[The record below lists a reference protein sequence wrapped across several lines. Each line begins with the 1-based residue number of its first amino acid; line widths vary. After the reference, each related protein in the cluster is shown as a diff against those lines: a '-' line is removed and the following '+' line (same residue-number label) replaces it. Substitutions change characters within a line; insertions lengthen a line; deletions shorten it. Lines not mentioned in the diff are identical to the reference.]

1 MCMYVAVTEQGAY
14 LRKEGERIVIEKAG
28 ERLHVIHLQDVD
40 GIQLFG
46 NIQLSTPLLQLCM
59 QKGIAVHYLS
69 KNGFFY
75 GACLGQQAPNYN
87 VKMAQIAA
95 MHEQKLLLTL
105 AQYTVMYK
113 LKAQQLSLQMRRHN
127 IDGKP
132 LRHVQQKLNR
142 FVQQCDDIVSLH
154 ELLGIEGASTRLYF
168 RQFDTLLP
176 LSMPFQ
182 YRSKRPAHNE
192 MNTLLNYSYGVLKS
206 EVIFQLQKSGLD
218 VYLGYLHQPR
228 HGRMSLVFDVM
239 ELFRPLIDQQI
250 ITAVRQRKLT
260 PQHFELID
268 GDIRLHN
275 SGRKQLIALWYDW
288 KEQLQL
294 ATRIE
299 HVVKGLQMSF
309 VEKDVTYFHVNAQ
322 KALYYLL

>member
-1 MCMYVAVTEQGAY
+1 MYIAVTEQGAY
-14 LRKEGERIVIEKAG
+14 LKKEGERIVVEKAG
-28 ERLHVIHLQDVD
+28 ERLRVIHLQDVA

-59 QKGIAVHYLS
+59 QRGIAVHYLS

-75 GACLGQQAPNYN
+75 GACIGQQAFNYE
-87 VKMAQIAA
+87 VKMAQLHA
-95 MHEQKLLLTL
+95 MQDAPFLLNM
-105 AQYTVMYK
+105 AKYTVMYK
-113 LKAQQLSLQMRRHN
+113 VKAQQLALQMRRHN
-127 IDGKP
+127 VELVNI
-132 LRHVQQKLNR
+132 RRAHERLNR
-142 FVQQCDDIVSLH
+142 FVQQCDDVASIH

-168 RQFDTLLP
+168 RQFDVLLP
-176 LSMPFQ
+176 DAMPFQ
-182 YRSKRPAHNE
+182 RRSQRPAHNE

-218 VYLGYLHQPR
+218 VYLGYLHQQR

-260 PQHFELID
+260 PHHFEVCD
-268 GDIRLHN
+268 GDIRLHDA
-275 SGRKQLIALWYDW
+275 GRKQLLALWYGW
-288 KEQLQL
+288 KDELQL
-294 ATRIE
+294 AARIE
-299 HVVKGLQMSF
+299 CVVKGLQASY
-309 VEKDVTYFHVNAQ
+309 VKKDVTHFHVNAQ